1 MRSIMSVSPLSS
13 GGFLTRALAAGFG
26 RLWPGVLFS
35 VDTQHRVVALTFD
48 DGPTPEITPGL
59 LEVLKRHGATATFFL
74 IGERAAR
81 HPQLVERIRADGHEL
96 GNHLWS
102 DTRSSAL
109 SNAEFERQL
118 LAVDALIAPG
128 TSPKWFR
135 PGHGVC
141 TRDQIELARSHGYR
155 CCLVSVYSHDGAL
168 RNAGWIS
175 SITLFETFPGA
186 IIVLHDG
193 AEERKAVIAA
203 TDAVLRRL
211 GERGFRCVS
220 VSTLAGLGKMERRRA

>member
-1 MRSIMSVSPLSS
+1 MSVSPLPL
-13 GGFLTRALAAGFG
+13 GGFLTRAVAGVLSK
-26 RLWPGVLFS
+26 LWPAVLFS
-35 VDTQHRVVALTFD
+35 VDTQQRAVALTFD
-48 DGPTPEITPGL
+48 DGPTLEITPGL

-102 DTRSSAL
+102 DESSSAL
-109 SNAEFERQL
+109 PRAEFERQL

-128 TSPKWFR
+128 TTPRWFR

-155 CCLVSVYSHDGAL
+155 CCLVSVYSHDFAL
-168 RNAGWIS
+168 RNANWIS
-175 SITLFETFPGA
+175 STTLFEVFSGA

-193 AEERKAVIAA
+193 AEERKAVIPAA
-203 TDAVLRRL
+203 DTVLRQL
-211 GERGFRCVS
+211 AERGFRCVS
-220 VSTLAGLGKMERRRA
+220 VSTLVGLGQTRRPRA